1 MTPIAIIEAIATLL
15 WVYAGLTLIAW
26 ADHLRR
32 TDRQAHIPHV
42 VELIANLVPA
52 MIALLLVVI
61 AGAMIGLPSVVVI
74 IAVLF
79 PAGLAYGL
87 HMSLNDIRETATA
100 GRELARIGGAFAL
113 GSLVIWYRQL
123 A

>member
-1 MTPIAIIEAIATLL
+1 MTPIAIVEGVATLL

-26 ADHLRR
+26 FDHLRR
-32 TDRQAHIPHV
+32 TDRQAHVPHV

-52 MIALLLVVI
+52 MIALLLVVM

-87 HMSLNDIRETATA
+87 HMSLNDIRETATP
-100 GRELARIGGAFAL
+100 GRELARIGGAFVLAA
-113 GSLVIWYRQL
+113 LVIWSRQI